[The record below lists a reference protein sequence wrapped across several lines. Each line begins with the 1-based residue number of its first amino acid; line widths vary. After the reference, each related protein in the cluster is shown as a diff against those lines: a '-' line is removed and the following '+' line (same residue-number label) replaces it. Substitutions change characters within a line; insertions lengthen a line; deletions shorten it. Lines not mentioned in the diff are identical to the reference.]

1 MSATRSR
8 LATVSALCLVLLGT
22 ACFHT
27 TAPMGWLPTA
37 DDAQREA
44 YGGWIKVEYTTDVKR
59 MVQGE
64 LIAATSDSVHVLT
77 GNNIVALPTA
87 TVVSGTLTTYDV
99 KLGTLRLWTVLGAVS
114 AASHGL
120 VLVLSAPAWLIIGS
134 TATAVASRAPRVEST
149 KPGDLRAYARFPQG
163 IPHGLD
169 PRSLRQKD
177 IRTLARP

>member
-27 TAPMGWLPTA
+27 TAPIGWLPTA
-37 DDAQREA
+37 DDAQREV

-77 GNNIVALPTA
+77 AENIVANGGPERA
-87 TVVSGTLTTYDV
+87 SGIRRSGKNVS
-99 KLGTLRLWTVLGAVS
+99 RECE
-114 AASHGL
+114 
-120 VLVLSAPAWLIIGS
+120 
-134 TATAVASRAPRVEST
+134 SRR
-149 KPGDLRAYARFPQG
+149 
-163 IPHGLD
+163 
-169 PRSLRQKD
+169 
-177 IRTLARP
+177 